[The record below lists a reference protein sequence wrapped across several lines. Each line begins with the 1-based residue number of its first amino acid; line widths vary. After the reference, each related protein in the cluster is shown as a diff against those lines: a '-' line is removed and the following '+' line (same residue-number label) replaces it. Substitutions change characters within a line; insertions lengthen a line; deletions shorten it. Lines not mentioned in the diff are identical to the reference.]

1 MVRESAEYNMNRY
14 ESCSQSILAAFM
26 GEFGVEDPL
35 VMASEDYGKCR
46 TRVADGAEEIGHFLV
61 ELNGRGE
68 LFRSDL
74 KQALG

>member
-35 VMASEDYGKCR
+35 AVDMTSIR
-46 TRVADGAEEIGHFLV
+46 H
-61 ELNGRGE
+61 
-68 LFRSDL
+68 
-74 KQALG
+74 